1 MSKGSRAIE
10 RIQNGLNATVQKI
23 QPEML
28 ENFQEQGVTPTQLF
42 VLSFLKKNGSC
53 KISQLVE
60 LMEVKPSAVT
70 FMIDRLEQNGMVIR
84 QHDTKDRRVVNISLT
99 DLGEEK
105 FQKVLE
111 GRKKIVERYL
121 AVLSEEELL
130 NMADIVEK
138 LALTEPVVKE
148 TAECTVKGE

>member
-1 MSKGSRAIE
+1 MSEGSTAIE
-10 RIQNGLNATVQKI
+10 RIQSGLQATVQKI

-42 VLSFLKKNGSC
+42 VLSFLKKNGTC

-70 FMIDRLEQNGMVIR
+70 FMIDRLEQNGLVIR
-84 QHDTKDRRVVNISLT
+84 QHDTKDRRVVNIILT

-105 FQKVLE
+105 FQRVLE

-121 AVLSEEELL
+121 AVLSEQELL
-130 NMADIVEK
+130 SMADIVEK
-138 LALTEPVVKE
+138 LALTEPIVKE
-148 TAECTVKGE
+148 KAE